1 MQEHNKEPLG
11 KEKDFPQYKELIHC
25 WNKRLKE
32 EGLGV
37 YKRGREALLPD
48 LSYFTEEKEKEE
60 RKDIKL
66 PLDILS
72 PRQKEVV
79 YLLYYDC
86 LSEAEAGRQLGL
98 SRSTVRT
105 HKKRALRKLRRKLAR

>member
-1 MQEHNKEPLG
+1 MQEYKEPLG
-11 KEKDFPQYKELIHC
+11 KEKDFPQYKELIHY
-25 WNKRLKE
+25 WNKRLKK

-48 LSYFTEEKEKEE
+48 LSYFTEEEEKEE
-60 RKDIKL
+60 RKDIHL
-66 PLDILS
+66 PLDMLS

-79 YLLYYDC
+79 YLLFYDC
-86 LSEAEAGRQLGL
+86 LSENEAGRHLGI
-98 SRSTVRT
+98 SRRTIRT